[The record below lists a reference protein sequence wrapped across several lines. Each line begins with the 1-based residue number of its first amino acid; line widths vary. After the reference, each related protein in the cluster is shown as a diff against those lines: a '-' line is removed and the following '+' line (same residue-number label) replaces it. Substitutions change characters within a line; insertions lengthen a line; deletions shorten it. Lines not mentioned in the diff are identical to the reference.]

1 METNKIETLLKKYLE
16 GETTLKEETLLKVY
30 FSETEN
36 LPEEWKSYQQFF
48 SFYQEAKN
56 ESYPI
61 QKKKTKTLLQPILLV
76 AASLAIIF
84 TMQLSGFFNSSNSY
98 DQIEAENVFKEF
110 QVQMKSVSS
119 HLNNGS
125 QNLAYLAYWNT
136 TAEKLI
142 K

>member
-1 METNKIETLLKKYLE
+1 M
-16 GETTLKEETLLKVY
+16 
-30 FSETEN
+30 
-36 LPEEWKSYQQFF
+36 
-48 SFYQEAKN
+48 
-56 ESYPI
+56 
-61 QKKKTKTLLQPILLV
+61 V
-76 AASLAIIF
+76 AASLAILF